1 MFCQKIR
8 TLSPF
13 SLTYAYLDIP
23 KYLAD
28 QIFIK
33 NKIKVKF
40 KEEFVKADTP
50 YIVIVCSFNKND
62 IGKFKTSLRELE
74 NKMLIM
80 GHTDY
85 CKISEE
91 LNNLF

>member
-1 MFCQKIR
+1 MFCQRIR

-13 SLTYAYLDIP
+13 TLTYAYLDVP
-23 KYLAD
+23 EYLAD
-28 QIFIK
+28 RIFIK

-50 YIVIVCSFNKND
+50 YIVIVCSFKKND

-85 CKISEE
+85 GEISEE

>member
-1 MFCQKIR
+1 MFCQRIR

-40 KEEFVKADTP
+40 KEEFVKADTL
-50 YIVIVCSFNKND
+50 
-62 IGKFKTSLRELE
+62 SLYVRLIKMILE
-74 NKMLIM
+74 SLKHRFAN
-80 GHTDY
+80 
-85 CKISEE
+85 
-91 LNNLF
+91 